1 MTRTAQRVMSA
12 LMGAVA
18 MIGMAPGG
26 VGAMEDKIVVGW
38 VEEVKISPGNIVLH
52 AKVDTGADNSSLHV
66 SDFTLFERDAKPY
79 VRFEV
84 TDRDGKITTLELPVV
99 RTAKIKRHKGA
110 RQLRPVVVRTLC
122 LGSYRADAEVN
133 LVDRSRF
140 SYPMLIGRSFLK
152 QMFVVDPS
160 RRLTARPACREDNE
174 K

>member
-1 MTRTAQRVMSA
+1 MTRTARRVMSA
-12 LMGAVA
+12 LIGAVVVT
-18 MIGMAPGG
+18 GMAPGR

-38 VEEVKISPGNIVLH
+38 VEEVKISPGNIVLY

-66 SDFTLFERDAKPY
+66 SDFTLFERDTKPY

-84 TDRDGKITTLELPVV
+84 TDRDGKTTTLELPVV

-110 RQLRPVVVRTLC
+110 RQLRPVVVLTLC

-140 SYPMLIGRSFLK
+140 AYPMLVGRSFLR

-160 RRLTARPACREDNE
+160 RRLTVQPTCRGDN
-174 K
+174 KK